1 MNQNNNKE
9 YIINKLKVLINQLDL
24 SNINFDIIKT
34 NINKLV
40 KVYYKLKEVWYNI
53 ELNKIKFKTYS
64 KNTDKYNKIKLI
76 ILDNFL
82 SKNENISK
90 IIDES
95 NYIYCLKYSNIYF
108 YWISESSIIN
118 SNDLN
123 YQLAMNMMKITI
135 SLNKYKYNDN
145 DNINRI
151 IIWIPINKNRNFFPN
166 TITSLNLKKTES
178 EFEAFI
184 ASGVTFGDNPKITII
199 TRYEEVEKLL
209 IHELI
214 HNYNMDGSKY
224 YNQMTEII
232 SEYKDIKLANRNGE
246 TYNYDYE
253 FSIYESYTELLS
265 TYFYLLFENIK
276 MNEKTRINFNI
287 KEKLLGQILIE
298 LLYSY
303 NLVGNLIRLNNYLN
317 YEEFSKKIVFDGN
330 ICGYEYYYI
339 KGLMYN
345 NFIITFGSNLEEFKK
360 IYIEIIDMLKKLK
373 KNDDMLMKQ
382 IYYLQIPQTNFKYQI
397 H

>member
-9 YIINKLKVLINQLDL
+9 NIINKLKNLINQLDL
-24 SNINFDIIKT
+24 SNINLDIIKT

-40 KVYYKLKEVWYNI
+40 KVYYKLKEVWENI
-53 ELNKIKFKTYS
+53 KLNKIKFKTYL
-64 KNTDKYNKIKLI
+64 KNTNKYNKIKLI

-82 SKNENISK
+82 SENENISK

-95 NYIYCLKYSNIYF
+95 KYIYCLKYSNIYF
-108 YWISESSIIN
+108 YWISESTIIDSTN
-118 SNDLN
+118 LN
-123 YQLAMNMMKITI
+123 YQLAINMMKITI
-135 SLNKYKYNDN
+135 CLNKYKYNEEDK
-145 DNINRI
+145 IKRI

-166 TITSLNLKKTES
+166 TITSLNLKKTEY
-178 EFEAFI
+178 EFEAFV
-184 ASGVTFGDNPKITII
+184 ASGVTFGNNPKITII

-224 YNQMTEII
+224 YNQMTKII
-232 SEYKDIKLANRNGE
+232 NEYRDIKLANKNGE

-276 MNEKTRINFNI
+276 INEKTSINFNI
-287 KEKLLGQILIE
+287 EEKLLGQILIE

-345 NFIITFGSNLEEFKK
+345 NFIIMFGSNLDEFKD
-360 IYIEIIDMLKKLK
+360 IYIEIINMLKKLK
-373 KNDDMLMKQ
+373 KKDDVLMKQ
-382 IYYLQIPQTNFKYQI
+382 IYSLQIPQTNFKYQI